1 MKKYEKIIGMIALAC
16 LMLALCFGAY
26 GYLSGGIEAEKI
38 PEEHIKNVTQT
49 VKAKKTL
56 RLDSD
61 VNDVT
66 IETYKGKDIKVIY
79 PKSKKNPITITED
92 DATLQIKDSG
102 NWTKP
107 RTSVHFLTLDLLKD
121 IHKGVRIG
129 FESGY
134 RITILVP
141 KGYQFDDLN
150 LHLPAGSL
158 DLSDISAQKATI
170 TLSAGE
176 LQLDKVMFKEGDLHL
191 SVGSLVVSNSV
202 LNQFD
207 YQLNTGDLDITN
219 SQLSQTRGKLSLG
232 NFTGDGLIFKG
243 KNTLESH
250 VGDVF
255 ISLKELNLLVTTKG
269 NVGDTNITPSLKD
282 SDTNRLEIKNNLG
295 NVTIQ

>member
-38 PEEHIKNVTQT
+38 PKEHIKNVTQT

-121 IHKGVRIG
+121 IHKGL
-129 FESGY
+129 ESVLRVVTASLFWFQKAINLTTLTYICLQVVWIY
-134 RITILVP
+134 RIFRL
-141 KGYQFDDLN
+141 KRQL
-150 LHLPAGSL
+150 LP
-158 DLSDISAQKATI
+158 
-170 TLSAGE
+170 
-176 LQLDKVMFKEGDLHL
+176 
-191 SVGSLVVSNSV
+191 
-202 LNQFD
+202 
-207 YQLNTGDLDITN
+207 YQL
-219 SQLSQTRGKLSLG
+219 G
-232 NFTGDGLIFKG
+232 NCNLIK
-243 KNTLESH
+243 
-250 VGDVF
+250 
-255 ISLKELNLLVTTKG
+255 
-269 NVGDTNITPSLKD
+269 
-282 SDTNRLEIKNNLG
+282 
-295 NVTIQ
+295 